1 MRTLLRIGV
10 GSAFRLG
17 FALSALIFIV
27 VGLFVIL
34 LPALLGAGL
43 INNLMGMRFGILG
56 AILVYAFGIVIYGVI
71 GGVAL
76 AFNAWVYNIAASW
89 MGGLEIDLS

>member
-27 VGLFVIL
+27 LGLFIIL

-43 INNLMGMRFGILG
+43 VNDLLGSRLGILG
-56 AILVYAFGIVIYGVI
+56 AILAYAFGIVIYGVI
-71 GGVAL
+71 GGIAL
-76 AFNAWVYNIAASW
+76 AFNAWVYNIAAGW